1 MKKLFLLI
9 YLLSTSLAICPV
21 CVVAIGAGVG
31 ILKSY
36 GIDDLVSG
44 IWYGALILSAYF
56 SIIDYLEKKNI
67 RFLFRKLLVFIL
79 TYLVFVAPIYLFEDI
94 KLNLSTQKIFG
105 MDRIVLGVILGSI
118 ILFLAKITDQ
128 KLREK
133 NNGKGYFP
141 FQKVIIPILYLII
154 SSIIFNAI

>member
-21 CVVAIGAGVG
+21 CVVAIGTGVG
-31 ILKSY
+31 ILKNY

-44 IWYGALILSAYF
+44 IWYGALILSIYF

-94 KLNLSTQKIFG
+94 KLNLSTQRIFG

>member
-9 YLLSTSLAICPV
+9 YLLSTSLAICPL
-21 CVVAIGAGVG
+21 CVVAIGGGVG

-36 GIDDLVSG
+36 GIDDIVSG
-44 IWYGALILSAYF
+44 IWYGALILSTYF

>member
-44 IWYGALILSAYF
+44 IWYGALILSTYF

>member
-9 YLLSTSLAICPV
+9 YLLSTSLAICPL

-44 IWYGALILSAYF
+44 IWYGALILSTYF

>member
-44 IWYGALILSAYF
+44 IWYGALILSTYF
-56 SIIDYLEKKNI
+56 SIMDYLEKKNI

>member
-9 YLLSTSLAICPV
+9 YLLSTSLAICPL

-36 GIDDLVSG
+36 GIDDIVSG
-44 IWYGALILSAYF
+44 IWYGALILSTYF